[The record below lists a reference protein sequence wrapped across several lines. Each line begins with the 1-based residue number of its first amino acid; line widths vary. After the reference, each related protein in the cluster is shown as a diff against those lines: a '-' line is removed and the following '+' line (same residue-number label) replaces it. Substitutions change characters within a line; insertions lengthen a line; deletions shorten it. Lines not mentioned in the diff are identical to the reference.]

1 MHIRGVLLLAMV
13 ATWILP
19 ASVFAEKA
27 KADPPSDFVLQI
39 LEPTGGKILRPKA
52 WFYAEAHGGPRYT
65 WTISKEDI
73 SKGAPY
79 TTGVRIQTFVG
90 VKKGTGKSGKEF
102 VLSFLSQR
110 EQDAD
115 KVVKRCSETNQGL
128 FNRICMETEEGRF
141 HVLYSLFWGAKDLD
155 VVVVS
160 ISGTAKELW
169 ETYAP
174 TFTKMSA
181 FELID
186 MTRFTK

>member
-1 MHIRGVLLLAMV
+1 V
-13 ATWILP
+13 AT
-19 ASVFAEKA
+19 
-27 KADPPSDFVLQI
+27 
-39 LEPTGGKILRPKA
+39 
-52 WFYAEAHGGPRYT
+52 
-65 WTISKEDI
+65 
-73 SKGAPY
+73 Y

-102 VLSFLSQR
+102 VLSFLSQK
-110 EQDAD
+110 EKEAD
-115 KVVKRCSETNQGL
+115 NVVKRCSETNQGL
-128 FNRICMETEEGRF
+128 FTRICMETEEGRF
-141 HVLYSLFWGAKDLD
+141 HILYSLVWGTKDLD

-186 MTRFTK
+186 MKRFTK